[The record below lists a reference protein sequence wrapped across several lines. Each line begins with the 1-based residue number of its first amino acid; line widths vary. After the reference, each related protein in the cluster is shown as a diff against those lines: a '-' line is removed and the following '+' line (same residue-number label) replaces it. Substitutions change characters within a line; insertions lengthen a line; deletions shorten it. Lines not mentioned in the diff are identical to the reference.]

1 MKKPNQICWQKYEDV
16 LESQVNS
23 PLLDRLYKAA
33 SSKLFEDAPEDQYD
47 DTSYADGQEIEEEQ
61 SFFML
66 DKDFSA
72 EVMLATNYDCWLGHT
87 NFNITENIKQKLN
100 EVEGVEVLK
109 VCSRYRFF
117 IGVGRMFEF
126 SYVRGNIEKALY

>member
-1 MKKPNQICWQKYEDV
+1 MKKSNQICWQKYEDV

-33 SSKLFEDAPEDQYD
+33 SSKLFEENIEEQ
-47 DTSYADGQEIEEEQ
+47 SYAEGIDEQVREEDQ

-72 EVMLATNYDCWLGHT
+72 EIMLATNYDCWLGHT
-87 NFNITENIKQKLN
+87 NFNITEKIKKKLN

-117 IGVGRMFEF
+117 IGVGRMFDF
-126 SYVRGNIEKALY
+126 SNVRGNIEKTLY

>member
-1 MKKPNQICWQKYEDV
+1 MNKSNQICWQKYEDV

-33 SSKLFEDAPEDQYD
+33 ASTIQEEHIEDQHEEKL
-47 DTSYADGQEIEEEQ
+47 YAEESQEEQ
-61 SFFML
+61 SLFML

-87 NFNITENIKQKLN
+87 NFNITEKIKKKLN

-117 IGVGRMFEF
+117 IGVGRMFDF
-126 SYVRGNIEKALY
+126 SNVRGNIEKTLY